1 MPRNLSLTFVLALC
15 TMMGAL
21 GIDTYLP
28 SFHAI
33 AQEFAVGPAAVQQT
47 LIERVRAA
55 QGADRRHGRRREE
68 HALLG
73 PGPGHHPS
81 RHRPPTTPLPVI
93 SEQKQAVDSPAAVM
107 SLACA
112 TGSLGA

>member
-47 LIERVRAA
+47 LSVYVYNKAT
-55 QGADRRHGRRREE
+55 
-68 HALLG
+68 ALNLG
-73 PGPGHHPS
+73 YAS
-81 RHRPPTTPLPVI
+81 
-93 SEQKQAVDSPAAVM
+93 AM
-107 SLACA
+107 SLVLTLLLCCVSVPYLKQMLAKQ
-112 TGSLGA
+112 